1 MLIKKFVILAV
12 AVWLTACGY
21 HLRGA
26 VDLPTGLKNIYLDG
40 GSAQLHEQFRKALQ
54 SSSAQLVSSPVGAL
68 MVKIYDENSQRRALS
83 LSSSGKSNEFEL
95 ILQLDYELIGAGDK
109 PLLERQPIEI
119 RRSYYYD
126 QQVVMAKDSEEGVI
140 RGEMYQQ
147 AVVAIINRARV
158 ALAANP
164 K

>member
-1 MLIKKFVILAV
+1 MPA
-12 AVWLTACGY
+12 
-21 HLRGA
+21 
-26 VDLPTGLKNIYLDG
+26 GLKNIYLDG

-109 PLLERQPIEI
+109 PL
-119 RRSYYYD
+119 RS
-126 QQVVMAKDSEEGVI
+126 ASRLKSG
-140 RGEMYQQ
+140 
-147 AVVAIINRARV
+147 
-158 ALAANP
+158 AATITTS
-164 K
+164 KS